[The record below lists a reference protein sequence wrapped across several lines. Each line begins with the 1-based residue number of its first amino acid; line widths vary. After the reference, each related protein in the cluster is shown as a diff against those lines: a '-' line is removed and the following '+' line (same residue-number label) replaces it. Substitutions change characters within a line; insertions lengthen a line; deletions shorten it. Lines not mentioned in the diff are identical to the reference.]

1 MTLAVMALYADAP
14 STLRNIASWRVKET
28 DRIAAMARELRKL
41 GASIEE
47 GPDFLRITPPSATG
61 WRTASLHTYDDHR
74 MAMCLSLAAF
84 NPAGLPVRI
93 EDPACVGKTFP
104 EYFDAF
110 LSVCST
116 RAADIPVLCVDGPS
130 ASGKGTLSA
139 ELARQ
144 LGYHLLDS
152 GALYRIVGL
161 AARRTGLL
169 DADSLSQPSLPARVG
184 ALAASLQIRFGSA
197 GTIWLG
203 DEPIGEAIRTEEAG
217 RDASIVS
224 AMPPVRTAL
233 VELQRGFRRLPGL
246 VADGRDM
253 GTVIFPDAP
262 LKVFLTASAA
272 TRAERRHKQLI
283 SKGIPSRIDD
293 LLADLE
299 ARDARDTQRAVAP
312 LRPADHA
319 HLLDNSDMDVPTSVD
334 RVLSWWEATRP
345 FGSATPAHPAA

>member
-1 MTLAVMALYADAP
+1 M
-14 STLRNIASWRVKET
+14 
-28 DRIAAMARELRKL
+28 
-41 GASIEE
+41 
-47 GPDFLRITPPSATG
+47 
-61 WRTASLHTYDDHR
+61 
-74 MAMCLSLAAF
+74 
-84 NPAGLPVRI
+84 
-93 EDPACVGKTFP
+93 
-104 EYFDAF
+104 
-110 LSVCST
+110 CST
-116 RAADIPVLCVDGPS
+116 RAGDIPVLCVDGPS

-169 DADSLSQPSLPARVG
+169 DADSLSQPSLPAQVG

-203 DEPIGEAIRTEEAG
+203 NEPIGEAIRTEEAG